1 MLTKC
6 SEYRTR
12 KMFRY
17 WGMRL
22 KEQLEEQRLATK
34 WEPTSPW
41 KWTGTD
47 KEEMDTRNRNSD

>member
-1 MLTKC
+1 
-6 SEYRTR
+6 
-12 KMFRY
+12 MFRY

-34 WEPTSPW
+34 WEPNSPW

>member
-1 MLTKC
+1 
-6 SEYRTR
+6 
-12 KMFRY
+12 MFRY
-17 WGMRL
+17 WGMWL